1 MSDASGIRRELE
13 REMGHSEKLLWSG
26 RPVQGLKLQ
35 RSDLYTVPFSLL
47 WAGFAVFW
55 TASVYRSG
63 APPFFALFGAL
74 FVLIGL
80 YLVVGRFFYDAWQR
94 ARTYY
99 GLSNKRVLIVH
110 KSGNRRIT
118 SLALASLDEINF
130 TESTGGGGSLQFG
143 RDSLYGSKMLGT
155 SWPGTSRHMAPR
167 FELADDAR
175 RVYDLILR
183 AKSDGS

>member
-13 REMGHSEKLLWSG
+13 REMGHSERLLWSG

-35 RSDLYTVPFSLL
+35 GSDLYTIPFSLL

-63 APPFFALFGAL
+63 APGF
-74 FVLIGL
+74 FVLWGAVFVMIGL
-80 YLVVGRFFYDAWQR
+80 YLVVGRFFYDAWRR

-110 KSGNRRIT
+110 KSGSKRIT
-118 SLALASLDEINF
+118 SLNLASLDEINF
-130 TESTGGGGSLQFG
+130 TEGSSGGGSLQFG
-143 RDSLYGSKMLGT
+143 RDSFYGSKMLGT